1 MAAFPVGH
9 DGERTRTVGVVGTER
24 AAPNQGAQSSATV
37 LVVEDERSIADALID
52 RLDAEGFGTLRAE
65 DGPSAV
71 DVALDAMPDLII
83 LDLNLP
89 GFDGL
94 EVCRRV
100 HAVRRVP
107 VIMLTARSDE
117 TDLLVGLG
125 LGADDYLTKPF
136 SMKELTARVRAVLR
150 RAGEVGAVTFGP
162 LTLDPAR
169 RLAEFDGEA
178 VHLTPTEFDLLRA
191 LHDAN
196 GAVLSRLQLLDKVW
210 GYRDGSIARTVD
222 SHIRS
227 IRRKTNDDLI
237 RTVHGVGYS
246 LGEPVS

>member
-1 MAAFPVGH
+1 MG
-9 DGERTRTVGVVGTER
+9 TVGSDDTRPGS
-24 AAPNQGAQSSATV
+24 GATRPEATI
-37 LVVEDERSIADALID
+37 LVVEDERSIADAVVT
-52 RLDAEGFGTLRAE
+52 RLDAEGFRTLRAE

-71 DVALDAMPDLII
+71 DVALDELPDLVV

-107 VIMLTARSDE
+107 VVMLTARSDE

-136 SMKELTARVRAVLR
+136 SMKELTARIRAVLR
-150 RAGEVGAVTFGP
+150 RVNDVGAIMCGS

-169 RLAEFDGEA
+169 RLAEFDGKP

-191 LHDAN
+191 LQEAN
-196 GAVLSRLQLLDKVW
+196 GAVMSRLQLLDKVW

-227 IRRKTNDDLI
+227 IRRKTSDELI

-246 LGEPVS
+246 LGEAG